1 MVFRPLESS
10 LGTHVYLDPLALG
23 GRRAICLRPIRPLA
37 ALSNFVGY
45 APPFIFW
52 ASVLPLFYFTE
63 PSPAD
68 THGLALW
75 HFCFISS
82 NHVLPTL
89 MVWLRWH
96 FCFISSNHVLPT
108 LMVWLC
114 GTSVLFHPITF
125 CRHSWFGFGGT
136 SVLFHP
142 ITFCQHSCFGFGG
155 TSLPF
160 RLQKSYR
167 YLCFWAPPPPPPDHL
182 RHSQDTPWRRGPDH
196 ECLFP
201 VRPKMKLVWCPPM
214 FRFSHSSM
222 NMTRSASANAHRW
235 LWSHVWIKRF

>member
-1 MVFRPLESS
+1 MVW
-10 LGTHVYLDPLALG
+10 
-23 GRRAICLRPIRPLA
+23 LR
-37 ALSNFVGY
+37 
-45 APPFIFW
+45 
-52 ASVLPLFYFTE
+52 
-63 PSPAD
+63 
-68 THGLALW
+68 W

-108 LMVWLC
+108 LMVWLWWHFC
-114 GTSVLFHPITF
+114 FISSNHVLPTLMVWLCATSVLFHPITF
-125 CRHSWFGFGGT
+125 CRHSW
-136 SVLFHP
+136 
-142 ITFCQHSCFGFGG
+142 FGFGG